1 MGDAIYQGELNVEL
15 QKDPISAD
23 KLYTVMCKGEQMILH
38 VEFQHKQDPKMGRRL
53 WQYNSLASIHTDL
66 PVYSVVIYTVKRKF
80 IVDPPYQMKL
90 PTGFTVHQFQFQNIK
105 LWELPPEVLKQE
117 NLFGLL
123 PLLPLTKDGKSR
135 AVVEEM
141 IESW

>member
-1 MGDAIYQGELNVEL
+1 MSKHWDSLLKMLVQANPQDLVSWVMGDAIYQGELNVEL

-53 WQYNSLASIHTDL
+53 WQYNSLASIHTEL
-66 PVYSVVIYTVKRKF
+66 PVYSVVIYLAKRKF

-90 PTGFTVHQFQFQNIK
+90 PTGLTVHQFQFQNI
-105 LWELPPEVLKQE
+105 
-117 NLFGLL
+117 
-123 PLLPLTKDGKSR
+123 
-135 AVVEEM
+135 
-141 IESW
+141 